1 MSSSGVPAGM
11 SSTTWNS
18 LLLSK
23 GSIFS
28 TTSCTRASDTE
39 TAMAAKMPIQSL
51 RRAARSSSRRSIRRR
66 KTAFNT
72 EGTEDTEIFL
82 IFSVSS
88 VFSVFSV
95 LKAVCFSLFSS
106 FSASQ
111 GVTTKAMASEMNMP
125 IEALMGMGLM

>member
-1 MSSSGVPAGM
+1 M

-39 TAMAAKMPIQSL
+39 TAMAAKMPSQSL
-51 RRAARSSSRRSIRRR
+51 RRAARSSSRRSIKRR

-72 EGTEDTEIFL
+72 EGTEDTENTEIFL
-82 IFSVSS
+82 IFSVPS

-125 IEALMGMGLM
+125 IEALMGIGLM